1 MLWALGDSPVLA
13 GASADLGLG
22 VGVPAAPRPARA
34 IAVVMAM
41 KVRAR
46 EARQGSPDMAWRD
59 GGGREDAVVGPWERD
74 WDSAGREAAK
84 YSAETAVSQYAS
96 LGVGGRGPSPPI
108 TLPGNPARHAPPP
121 LSASSPDGG
130 AGMYGVK
137 RASMSVLRPALSV
150 IVGFG

>member
-1 MLWALGDSPVLA
+1 M
-13 GASADLGLG
+13 
-22 VGVPAAPRPARA
+22 
-34 IAVVMAM
+34 VMAM

-46 EARQGSPDMAWRD
+46 EARQGSPDMAW
-59 GGGREDAVVGPWERD
+59 REDAVVGPWERD

-137 RASMSVLRPALSV
+137 RASMSVLRPARSA